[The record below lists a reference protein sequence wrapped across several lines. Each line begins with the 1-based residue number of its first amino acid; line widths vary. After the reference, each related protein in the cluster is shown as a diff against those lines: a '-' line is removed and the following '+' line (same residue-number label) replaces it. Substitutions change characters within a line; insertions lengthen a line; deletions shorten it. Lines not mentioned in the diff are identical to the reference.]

1 MDALHFIISNKY
13 RNNNFDYIIYHIEL
27 LCINDVKLTRI
38 LLKGFIFDFGQHHL
52 SPQWDNSI

>member
-1 MDALHFIISNKY
+1 MLSHFIISNKY

-38 LLKGFIFDFGQHHL
+38 LLKGFIFDFGQA
-52 SPQWDNSI
+52 SFESSVDNSIW